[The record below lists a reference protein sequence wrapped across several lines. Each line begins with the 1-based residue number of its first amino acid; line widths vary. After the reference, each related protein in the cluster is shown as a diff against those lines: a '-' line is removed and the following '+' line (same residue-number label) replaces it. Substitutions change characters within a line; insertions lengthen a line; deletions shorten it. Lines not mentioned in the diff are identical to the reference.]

1 MVDVG
6 DTCICPRCKAGL
18 RAGTQQWPKKVK
30 QHTSRSRRIL
40 SRSNLQFAIA
50 SSSYFALK
58 RRENGLLLPHLTIRF
73 WIAATVLELEDQSV
87 NHPERGIS
95 TQLTSYIAQSL
106 SKKIGLPHPPADQG
120 PDRPQRKL
128 ILAGRSWLYQPSS
141 PTHVSRRSSSGS

>member
-1 MVDVG
+1 MNVG
-6 DTCICPRCKAGL
+6 DTCVCLRCKASLGS
-18 RAGTQQWPKKVK
+18 GTQQRLDKVK
-30 QHTSRSRRIL
+30 QRTLKSRRIL
-40 SRSNLQFAIA
+40 SRSNFQLEIA

-73 WIAATVLELEDQSV
+73 WIPATVLELEDQSV

-141 PTHVSRRSSSGS
+141 PTHISQRSSSGS